1 MGKGDQRS
9 RRGKI
14 HRGTFGRRR
23 PKPRLHKHA
32 PVPEGSE
39 GALTTPAKD
48 KKEPKI
54 VKKQPKE

>member
-23 PKPRLHKHA
+23 PKRKHSPVKPIAAVESA
-32 PVPEGSE
+32 PKKTTQKET
-39 GALTTPAKD
+39 GAA
-48 KKEPKI
+48 E
-54 VKKQPKE
+54 QE

>member
-23 PKPRLHKHA
+23 PKPKLHKAATA
-32 PVPEGSE
+32 PE
-39 GALTTPAKD
+39 APAETATSRERL
-48 KKEPKI
+48 KEAKV
-54 VKKQPKE
+54 VKKHASE

>member
-23 PKPRLHKHA
+23 PKQNKRATKPA
-32 PVPEGSE
+32 PVVEGTPKK
-39 GALTTPAKD
+39 TTR
-48 KKEPKI
+48 KET
-54 VKKQPKE
+54 VTAE